1 MNPDDVARIS
11 LWSGPRNIST
21 ALMYSFAQRSDARVF
36 DEPLYAFYLSRTEA
50 KRYHPGAARVLESMD
65 ADGERVVR
73 EILLGPQDRPVVFFK
88 NMAHHLLDLDRG
100 FLERMRNVILT
111 RDPRE
116 VLISY
121 ARSVSR
127 PSLLDT
133 GYAQQVEILEHLQSR
148 GLDPPILDSRE
159 VLKSPRSVL
168 SKLCERLG
176 IDFLPEMLSWRPGA
190 RPEDGVWAPFWY
202 ENVHRSS
209 GFQPYRTKVQ
219 PLPKHLEPL
228 WQQCLP
234 FYRKLSE
241 KAIRGDDSSA
251 W

>member
-1 MNPDDVARIS
+1 MNPDGVVRIC

-21 ALMYSFAQRSDARVF
+21 ALMYSFAQRPDAKVF

-50 KRYHPGAARVLESMD
+50 KRYHPGADLVLQSMD
-65 ADGERVVR
+65 ADGERVVC

-100 FLERMRNVILT
+100 FLERMQNVILT
-111 RDPRE
+111 RDPQE

-121 ARSVSR
+121 ARNVSS
-127 PSLLDT
+127 PTLLDT

-159 VLKSPRSVL
+159 VLKNPRGVL
-168 SKLCERLG
+168 STLCERLG
-176 IDFLPEMLSWRPGA
+176 IDFHPEMLSWQPGA

-202 ENVHRSS
+202 QNVHQSS
-209 GFQPYRTKVQ
+209 GLQPYRPKKQ
-219 PLPKHLEPL
+219 LLPERLEPL
-228 WQQCLP
+228 WRQCLP
-234 FYRKLSE
+234 YYEKLSE
-241 KAIRGDDSSA
+241 KAIRGDDHQV
-251 W
+251 